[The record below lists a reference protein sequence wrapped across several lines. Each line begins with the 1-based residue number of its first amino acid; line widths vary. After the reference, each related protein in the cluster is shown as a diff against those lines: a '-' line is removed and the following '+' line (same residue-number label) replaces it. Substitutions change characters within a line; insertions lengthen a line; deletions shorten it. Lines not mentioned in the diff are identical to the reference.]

1 MSDSL
6 LPHGPRPPGSSFH
19 GILQTRILERVVMP
33 STRGSSQECWSGL
46 PRPPPGD
53 LPDPGIED
61 ASLASPAL
69 AGGIFITGAT
79 WKALLALLDPFN
91 NKCVCDVLS
100 CFQPLE
106 ILWTIDCQAPLS
118 VGFSR
123 QEYWGGLPFSSP
135 EVLPNQES
143 NLSLLHVLPWQMNSF
158 TTEPFGKPLI
168 INRMQKIV

>member
-1 MSDSL
+1 
-6 LPHGPRPPGSSFH
+6 
-19 GILQTRILERVVMP
+19 MP

-53 LPDPGIED
+53 LPDPGIKD

-100 CFQPLE
+100 CFRPLE

-123 QEYWGGLPFSSP
+123 QEYWGGLPFPSP
-135 EVLPNQES
+135 EDLPNLGTKPMSPAWQADS
-143 NLSLLHVLPWQMNSF
+143 LPLSYLGSKYMYMYMYLYMYMYMYNVCSVSSVVSDSL
-158 TTEPFGKPLI
+158 
-168 INRMQKIV
+168 